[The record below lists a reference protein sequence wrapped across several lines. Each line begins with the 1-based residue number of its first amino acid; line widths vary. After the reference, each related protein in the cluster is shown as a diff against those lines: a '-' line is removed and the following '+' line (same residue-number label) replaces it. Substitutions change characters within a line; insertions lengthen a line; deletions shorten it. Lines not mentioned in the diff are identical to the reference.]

1 MAGKFRISRGRWIS
15 LGLLG
20 TGVAAVC
27 VWIAMGQGERAAR
40 AKEAASAGIYRQD
53 IPRDMMP
60 STLLPGL
67 VQLSPEQIVRI
78 PIADGF
84 QSPLGTPNGAFTYD
98 AQPFGSPNPTRGG
111 NHTGQDL
118 NGIGGAN
125 TDEGQSVYAAGRGL
139 VVYAGKPHAV
149 WGNVVVLAHRL
160 PGDARVIQT
169 LYAHL
174 AEIHVRTGQLLPRGA
189 RVGTVGTADGAYLA
203 HLHFEAIASRCTEA
217 GMHAY
222 MENGVMNRI
231 DPEELLAHHP
241 APALPDPY
249 SAVRLLRI
257 REAALQAPATETPQN
272 MPEGSLRVNPSQ
284 FL

>member
-15 LGLLG
+15 LGLFG
-20 TGVAAVC
+20 AGVLAVC
-27 VWIAMGQGERAAR
+27 VWIAMGQGDRAAR

-53 IPRDMMP
+53 VPREMMP

-67 VQLSPEQIVRI
+67 VLLSPEQLVRI
-78 PIADGF
+78 PFVDGF
-84 QSPLGTPNGAFTYD
+84 QSPLGCANGAFTYD
-98 AQPFGSPNPTRGG
+98 AQPFGAPNPPRGG

-125 TDEGQSVYAAGRGL
+125 TDEGQPVYAAGRGL
-139 VVYAGKPHAV
+139 VVYAGNPHAA
-149 WGNVVVLAHRL
+149 WGNVVVLAHRV

-174 AEIHVRTGQLLPRGA
+174 GEINVRTGQLLPRGA
-189 RVGTVGTADGAYLA
+189 RVGTVGTANGTYLA

-217 GMHAY
+217 GMNAY
-222 MENGVMNRI
+222 KDQGVMNRL

-257 REAALQAPATETPQN
+257 REAALQAPSTNAPREL
-272 MPEGSLRVNPSQ
+272 PEGAIPVNPTQ